1 MAKHRQKVTVSD
13 IAKRAGVST
22 ATVSNSMN
30 GTGRVSETTRVKVKQ
45 AMDELGFVRDYTA
58 AKLRTGRSRL
68 VGVLVQ
74 DIANPFYGEFSASF
88 EAALSQEGYLPIIA
102 NIGENKERQSA
113 MIAEV
118 IAHGVAGIIVSP
130 SSNTEVDDLERAFAH
145 EIPVVTFVR
154 EIENSDFDF
163 VGIDDYRCG
172 ELAAKQFLKDSHS
185 QFAVIGGLESSST
198 GRLRAKGFVDTL
210 HKAGIPDHCIV
221 VKQGPQSRGF
231 GRESAVDLVDA
242 HTTFTAVFCHNDI
255 VAMGATAG
263 FLSRGRVIG
272 EDLSLIGCDNLPE
285 ACIWNPPLTSVETF
299 SRFVGKIAADIIIS
313 RINGDKSKRRTVRLK
328 PELIERQSTF
338 PVTG

>member
-1 MAKHRQKVTVSD
+1 MAKNRQKVTVSD

-22 ATVSNSMN
+22 ATVSNTMN
-30 GTGRVSETTRVKVKQ
+30 GTGRVSEMTRVKVKQ
-45 AMDELGFVRDYTA
+45 AMEELGFVRDYTA

-88 EAALSQEGYLPIIA
+88 EAALSNEGYLPIIA
-102 NIGENKERQSA
+102 NIGEDKERQSTLL
-113 MIAEV
+113 AEV

-130 SSNTEVDDLERAFAH
+130 SANTEVDDLERTFAH

-154 EIENSDFDF
+154 EIENADFDF
-163 VGIDDYRCG
+163 VGVDDYRCG
-172 ELAAKQFLKDSHS
+172 ELAAKQFLRDAHS

-198 GRLRAKGFVDTL
+198 GRLRVKGFVDTL
-210 HKAGIPDHCIV
+210 HKADIPDHSIV
-221 VKQGPQSRGF
+221 VKQGPQSRNF
-231 GRESAVDLVDA
+231 GREAAVELSETEA
-242 HTTFTAVFCHNDI
+242 PFTAVFCHNDI

-285 ACIWNPPLTSVETF
+285 ANIWNPPLTSVETY
-299 SRFVGKIAADIIIS
+299 SRSVGKIAAELIIS
-313 RINGDKSKRRTVRLK
+313 RINGDTGKHRTVRLEPK
-328 PELIERQSTF
+328 LIERQSTF
-338 PVTG
+338 AFAG